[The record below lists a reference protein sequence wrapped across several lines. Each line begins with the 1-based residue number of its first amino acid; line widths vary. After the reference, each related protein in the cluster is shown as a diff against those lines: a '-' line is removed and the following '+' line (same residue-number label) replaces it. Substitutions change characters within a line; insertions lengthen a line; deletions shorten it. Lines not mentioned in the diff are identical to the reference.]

1 MVLEIVGYIGSA
13 LVVISMLMSSIVKLR
28 VINLIGSIISGT
40 YAVLCGALP
49 LALMN
54 LCLIIINVINLW
66 NLMKKKEEIFDLVQE
81 DTKSALLQHF
91 LEKYKED
98 ILHFFPDYQLD
109 EKNPKTAFL
118 ACRDGAPIGVILGDV
133 SGDTVNVLIDY
144 STPAYRDCSV
154 GRYMYQHLPSK
165 GIHALRFSKAMSQ
178 EHVEYLKKMGF
189 TSDGSGWSL
198 TM

>member
-66 NLMKKKEEIFDLVQE
+66 NLMKKKEEIFDLVQ
-81 DTKSALLQHF
+81 Q
-91 LEKYKED
+91 
-98 ILHFFPDYQLD
+98 
-109 EKNPKTAFL
+109 NPKTAFL